1 MASLRCV
8 ADQPQ
13 RILSESIGEIE
24 SPNGTSQ
31 SPNGTSQSPNGTSQ
45 SPNGTLQSPNGT
57 SQSPGKSGS
66 GKRDPR
72 TSGCLRG
79 TSPKSTAGSPLGP
92 LCLCPPESLS
102 SP

>member
-31 SPNGTSQSPNGTSQ
+31 SPNGTS
-45 SPNGTLQSPNGT
+45 QSPNGT